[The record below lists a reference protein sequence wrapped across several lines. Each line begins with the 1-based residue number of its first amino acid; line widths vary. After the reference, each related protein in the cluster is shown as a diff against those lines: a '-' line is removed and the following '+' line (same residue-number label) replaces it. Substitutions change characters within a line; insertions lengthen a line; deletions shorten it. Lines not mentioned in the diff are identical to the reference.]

1 MWYMILGADAP
12 DSLPRRQ
19 LARADHL
26 QRLAQLRD
34 AGRLLIAGPLPAI
47 DSADPGPNGFT
58 GSLVVAEFDSL
69 QAARD
74 WANADPYAHSG
85 VFAHV
90 DVRPWLQV
98 LP

>member
-1 MWYMILGADAP
+1 MWYMILGVDAP
-12 DSLPRRQ
+12 DSLPRRK

-47 DSADPGPNGFT
+47 DSAEPGPNGFT

-74 WANADPYAHSG
+74 WANADPYVHSG
-85 VFAHV
+85 VFAQI